1 MPLMKSIKHMKSCWL
16 SSSTVHN
23 KPWGVEHTWSA
34 LGSLQGK
41 LLFISSNERTSL
53 KYNTLKDECLYVLNG
68 IIEVEYGSEGSLVD
82 PVQYPF
88 KKSTISNGECF
99 NVQSG
104 CPYRIKAL
112 SDGAQVIEI
121 SEKKFNSRT
130 IRLEDDYGRE

>member
-1 MPLMKSIKHMKSCWL
+1 MPLMKSIKHMKSCWM

-23 KPWGVEHTWSA
+23 KPWGVEHIWSA
-34 LGSLQGK
+34 LGTLQGK
-41 LLFISSNERTSL
+41 MLFIRSDQRTSL

-68 IIEVEYGSEGSLVD
+68 TIEIEFGCEGTLVD

-88 KKSTISNGECF
+88 QKIVISSGECF

-104 CPYRIKAL
+104 CPYRISAHAT
-112 SDGAQVIEI
+112 GAEVIEI
-121 SEKKFNSRT
+121 SERKFNSKT